1 MKNIILKALFTIS
14 ALLFAVGAGFQL
26 FAGNKMV
33 TPLSCV
39 SRHTLIHGTFSLT
52 ARYFFSF
59 YNNRGVVRVNGAAL
73 REGKIYPVS
82 RQIFFT
88 YTRAGDEYT
97 LESTYIEKM
106 SADKSE
112 LSGAEQHLPS
122 FFSFRD
128 RQFNFT
134 IHQDRFRNAII
145 IFTEMPVFYCV
156 RRSLPLRE

>member
-1 MKNIILKALFTIS
+1 MKNITLAVLFTLS
-14 ALLFAVGAGFQL
+14 VLLFAAGAGFQL
-26 FAGNKMV
+26 SAGNQSV

-59 YNNRGVVRVNGAAL
+59 YNNRGVVRINGAAL
-73 REGKIYPVS
+73 RDGKTYPVS

-88 YTRAGDEYT
+88 YTRTGDEYT

-106 SADKSE
+106 SADKGE

-122 FFSFRD
+122 FFSFGE

-134 IHQDRFRNAII
+134 LHQDRFRNAII
-145 IFTEMPVFYCV
+145 IFTEMPVFYCT
-156 RRSLPLRE
+156 RHSLPLQS